1 MYQTVLLA
9 AALQRWE
16 RHSAH
21 ALAARD
27 VAVALVRH
35 TSRRLHILSVYDP
48 EYIPRTLPAGIA
60 ARLRAE
66 EEERVGSVMAQKID
80 EYIAPLLAEGL
91 EVSKILRGGSAR
103 DVIPQVVKE
112 VQADLLVIG
121 SHSKRG
127 VFDVALGGTA
137 QHVSQHAP
145 CTVVLVSPP
154 HK

>member
-1 MYQTVLLA
+1 MYRTVLLA
-9 AALQRWE
+9 AALKRWE

-27 VAVALVRH
+27 VAVAFVGG
-35 TSRRLHILSVYDP
+35 TSKRLHVVSVYD
-48 EYIPRTLPAGIA
+48 YDYTPRSLPSGMA

-66 EEERVGSVMAQKID
+66 EEERTDSLMVQKMD

-91 EVSKILRGGSAR
+91 EVSKILRVGNPR
-103 DVIPQVVKE
+103 EIIPQVARE
-112 VQADLLVIG
+112 VQAELLVMG

-137 QHVSQHAP
+137 QHLSRHAP